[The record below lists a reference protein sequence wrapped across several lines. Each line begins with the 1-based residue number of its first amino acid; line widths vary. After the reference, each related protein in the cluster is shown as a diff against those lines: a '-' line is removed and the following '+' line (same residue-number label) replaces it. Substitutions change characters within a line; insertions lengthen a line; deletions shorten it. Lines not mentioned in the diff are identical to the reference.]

1 MIDDILKEG
10 FRVWKRNLRL
20 ILPFLLETIVYIG
33 IIVLSILAIA
43 FYFGVDVFHTSE
55 EQIERILTNTNLMQI
70 LKVLILYLIIIAT
83 LFLIVTVFFK
93 GWEIKSCYDAIRGE
107 LSLKKS
113 LKYTKS
119 IFIRY
124 LLLES
129 LTGCLI
135 LIGLV
140 LLALPFFFAFGLKPN
155 GLEFVLYL
163 ITAFILLLLYL
174 IVIALLFTY
183 PRYALILSRM
193 SVIKSIKFGFSL
205 LRRCFWDTVALYLLI
220 FAFEIVLEIPFG
232 IARFLLGESIGFIVD
247 ILEFLVSCAVVMP
260 IATLWWVL
268 MYDKCSQKCQQNV

>member
-1 MIDDILKEG
+1 MIDDILREG
-10 FRVWKRNLRL
+10 FRVWKRNLKL
-20 ILPFLLETIVYIG
+20 ILPFLLETAVYVC

-43 FYFGVDVFHTSE
+43 FYFGIDIFHPSE
-55 EQIERILTNTNLMQI
+55 EQIERVLANTNLMQI
-70 LKVLILYLIIIAT
+70 LKVLAVYLILLGVT
-83 LFLIVTVFFK
+83 FLIVMVFFK

-107 LSLKKS
+107 LSLKNS

-135 LIGLV
+135 LVGLV
-140 LLALPFFFAFGLKPN
+140 LLALPFFFVFGLKPN

-174 IVIALLFTY
+174 IIIALLFTY

-193 SVIKSIKFGFSL
+193 GVMESVKFGFSL

-220 FAFEIVLEIPFG
+220 FAFEIVLGIPFE
-232 IARFLLGESIGFIVD
+232 IARFLLDESIDIIVD
-247 ILEFLVSCAVVMP
+247 ILEFFVSCAVVMP